1 MTLSWKAAIAALF
14 LTMAATSTASAA
26 TPTWETLPSP
36 APLPPFS
43 VEGRVAHDGARIWFA
58 TFGAGPP
65 VILLHGGDASS
76 DFWGGQV
83 AALLASGRRVIV
95 IDSRGHGRST
105 RDGRPL
111 HYELMESDVI
121 AVIDARNIEHADV
134 VGWSDG
140 AIIGLVM
147 AMKHPQRVSRVFA
160 FGANMDLH
168 GLNPLGALSPILA
181 KVGPALAANYA
192 QLSPTP
198 NGYGAL
204 SRDVLAMQ
212 LREPNYSPQA
222 LAAIH
227 GPAIAIVDGEH
238 EEFILRQ
245 HTEYLARTIPGA
257 RLVILP
263 DVSHFAPIQA
273 PDAFNA
279 AMIGFLGPVPGANP
293 TAPAQA
299 PTAAE
304 HHSVAAVLRPQT
316 LLPCFMMTPA
326 PRKPTPD
333 TT

>member
-76 DFWGGQV
+76 DYWGDQV
-83 AALLASGRRVIV
+83 PALLADGRRVIV
-95 IDSRGHGRST
+95 IDSRAHGRST
-105 RDGRPL
+105 HDARPL
-111 HYELMESDVI
+111 GYELMESDVI
-121 AVIDARNIEHADV
+121 AVMDGLNLDHADV

-140 AIIGLVM
+140 AIIGLIM
-147 AMKHPQRVSRVFA
+147 AMKHPARVTHVFA

-168 GLNPLGALSPILA
+168 GFNPMGALSPIVPKA
-181 KVGPALAANYA
+181 GAALAANYA
-192 QLSPTP
+192 RLSPTP
-198 NGYGAL
+198 DRYAAF
-204 SRDVLAMQ
+204 SKAVLAMQ
-212 LREPNYSPQA
+212 LREPSYTPA
-222 LAAIH
+222 ELAAIK

-257 RLVILP
+257 TLIILP
-263 DVSHFAPIQA
+263 GVSHFAPLQD
-273 PDAFNA
+273 PGGFNA

-299 PTAAE
+299 P
-304 HHSVAAVLRPQT
+304 R
-316 LLPCFMMTPA
+316 
-326 PRKPTPD
+326 
-333 TT
+333 

>member
-76 DFWGGQV
+76 DYGGDQV
-83 AALLASGRRVIV
+83 PALLADGRRVIV
-95 IDSRGHGRST
+95 IDSRAHGRST
-105 RDGRPL
+105 HDARPL
-111 HYELMESDVI
+111 GYELMESDVI
-121 AVIDARNIEHADV
+121 AVMDALSIDRTDV

-140 AIIGLVM
+140 AIISLIM
-147 AMKHPQRVSRVFA
+147 AMKHPARVTHVFA

-168 GLNPLGALSPILA
+168 GFNPLGALAPIVP
-181 KVGPALAANYA
+181 KVEAGLAANYA
-192 QLSPTP
+192 RLSETP
-198 NGYGAL
+198 NDYGAF
-204 SRDVLAMQ
+204 SRSVLAMQ
-212 LREPNYSPQA
+212 LSQPNYAPRD
-222 LAAIH
+222 LAAIK
-227 GPAIAIVDGEH
+227 GPRVAIVDGAH

-257 RLVILP
+257 QLIILP
-263 DVSHFAPIQA
+263 DVSHFAPLQN

-279 AMIGFLGPVPGANP
+279 AMIGFIDGASAGGSAPPAGAEGQGSSARSGP
-293 TAPAQA
+293 
-299 PTAAE
+299 
-304 HHSVAAVLRPQT
+304 
-316 LLPCFMMTPA
+316 
-326 PRKPTPD
+326 
-333 TT
+333 